1 VIPRTLFSE
10 EHEIFRKSVRHF
22 IEVEIVPHHARW
34 ERDGVVPRDTWRKAG
49 RAGLLCTAIPEQYG
63 GMGGDFLFSV
73 VVVEE
78 LARVGATGPGF
89 SLHSDMAAPYILH
102 YGTEDQK
109 RRWLPPMAR
118 GDVIAAIGMTE
129 PSGGSDLKSIRTVA
143 RRVGDDFIINGQKVF
158 ITNGQSADLVVLA
171 CKTASGIG
179 NDRLT
184 LFLAEA
190 DRPGFTRGRNLE
202 KIGVKAQDTS
212 ELFFSNMRVPASNLL
227 GIEGQGLAQLMTEL
241 AQERLIQA
249 ARAVSS
255 SEAILQWTIDYVSE
269 RKIFGNT
276 LATFQNTQFKLAE
289 VKAQV
294 TVSRAF
300 IDRCIEL
307 HLGNNLDPV
316 DAAIAKMTATE
327 QQGRIVDECLQ
338 FFGGYGYM
346 SEYPIARAYADARMS
361 RIAGGSS
368 EVMKHI
374 IGRSLLGRASG
385 AKLRSSNFA

>member
-1 VIPRTLFSE
+1 MTSPAKPAAASQAELKRLVGEAALAYVEPGSILGVGTGSTVNCFIDALATL
-10 EHEIFRKSVRHF
+10 
-22 IEVEIVPHHARW
+22 AG
-34 ERDGVVPRDTWRKAG
+34 GVAG
-49 RAGLLCTAIPEQYG
+49 
-63 GMGGDFLFSV
+63 
-73 VVVEE
+73 
-78 LARVGATGPGF
+78 
-89 SLHSDMAAPYILH
+89 
-102 YGTEDQK
+102 
-109 RRWLPPMAR
+109 
-118 GDVIAAIGMTE
+118 
-129 PSGGSDLKSIRTVA
+129 
-143 RRVGDDFIINGQKVF
+143 
-158 ITNGQSADLVVLA
+158 
-171 CKTASGIG
+171 
-179 NDRLT
+179 
-184 LFLAEA
+184 
-190 DRPGFTRGRNLE
+190 
-202 KIGVKAQDTS
+202 
-212 ELFFSNMRVPASNLL
+212 
-227 GIEGQGLAQLMTEL
+227 
-241 AQERLIQA
+241 
-249 ARAVSS
+249 AVSS

-269 RKIFGNT
+269 RKIFGNA

>member
-1 VIPRTLFSE
+1 MIPRTLFSE

>member
-1 VIPRTLFSE
+1 
-10 EHEIFRKSVRHF
+10 
-22 IEVEIVPHHARW
+22 
-34 ERDGVVPRDTWRKAG
+34 
-49 RAGLLCTAIPEQYG
+49 
-63 GMGGDFLFSV
+63 
-73 VVVEE
+73 
-78 LARVGATGPGF
+78 
-89 SLHSDMAAPYILH
+89 
-102 YGTEDQK
+102 
-109 RRWLPPMAR
+109 MAR
-118 GDVIAAIGMTE
+118 GDAIAAIGMTE
-129 PSGGSDLKSIRTVA
+129 PSGGSDLKSIRTIA
-143 RRVGDDFIINGQKVF
+143 RRAGNDFIINGQKVF

-171 CKTASGIG
+171 CKTASGTS

-212 ELFFSNMRVPASNLL
+212 ELFFSDMRVPASNLL
-227 GIEGQGLAQLMTEL
+227 GMEGQGLAQLMTEL

-300 IDRCIEL
+300 VDRCIEL

-385 AKLRSSNFA
+385 GKLQSSNFA